1 MHYTL
6 SEHAY
11 YFLKEKLLI
20 GELGPPG
27 ARVSD
32 LELSKSI
39 GISRT
44 PVREAI
50 NQLATEGLLERRP
63 RLGVFIK
70 LPDKREIEELYD
82 LRILLESYAAER
94 AAQSGADGLHD
105 RLRKIYDEMNQIIAA
120 FKESGIPKLERDLAV
135 RWFTA
140 DSAYHIAIIKATHN
154 RHILKISSE
163 MRLMTQILGHR
174 RIDHDLKDLTRI
186 YKEHGD
192 ILQAI
197 LDNKPDAARD
207 LMSRHVQISKQE
219 TLESIQRR
227 EQPDG
232 AITPI
237 SQDWPTELR
246 HAIYR
251 IENEMQ
257 EQMAVDPGE
266 NVADAAR

>member
-11 YFLKEKLLI
+11 YFLKEKLLV
-20 GELGPPG
+20 GDLGPPG

-70 LPDKREIEELYD
+70 LPDRREIEELYD

-94 AAQSGADGLHD
+94 AAEVDGDSL
-105 RLRKIYDEMNQIIAA
+105 REKLRKIYDEMRQIIEA
-120 FKESGIPKLERDLAV
+120 FRQSGIPKLERELAV
-135 RWFTA
+135 RWFTS
-140 DSAYHIAIIKATHN
+140 DSAFHINIIKATRN

-174 RIDHDLKDLTRI
+174 RIDHDLKDLLRI
-186 YKEHGD
+186 FGEHGE
-192 ILQAI
+192 ILEAI
-197 LDNKPDAARD
+197 LGGDARKARM
-207 LMSRHVQISKQE
+207 LMSKHVQHSKQE
-219 TLESIQRR
+219 TLESIQHR

-232 AITPI
+232 AIAPF

-246 HAIYR
+246 HAIYH
-251 IENEMQ
+251 IENEIQ
-257 EQMAVDPGE
+257 EGIGDRGQGLA
-266 NVADAAR
+266 AAR

>member
-27 ARVSD
+27 SRVSD

-70 LPDKREIEELYD
+70 LPDKQEIEELYD
-82 LRILLESYAAER
+82 LRILLESYAAEK
-94 AAQSGADGLHD
+94 AAQSEGDSLNEK
-105 RLRKIYDEMNQIIAA
+105 LRRIYEEMQQIIEA
-120 FKESGIPKLERDLAV
+120 FKQSGIPKLERDLAV

-174 RIDHDLKDLTRI
+174 RIDHDLADLTRI
-186 YKEHGD
+186 FAEHGE
-192 ILQAI
+192 ILEAI
-197 LDNKPDAARD
+197 VVGRSDDARD
-207 LMSRHVQISKQE
+207 LMSKHVQHSKRE
-219 TLESIQRR
+219 TLESIHRR

-257 EQMAVDPGE
+257 EQMIDNGDG
-266 NVADAAR
+266 VADAAR